1 MLAPGEEGVRS
12 ALHAAAATL
21 PHLRRGLTRESA
33 GKAIGHLHALTQAA
47 GVMIDAGG
55 EVLAADGLPAA
66 GATGCRT
73 PSGSRSCSG
82 PDPYGHTVVAPLV
95 VQGERIG
102 RLAAF
107 YGTERRLRPEDTRVV
122 SEVACAGLAR
132 RSSCRSLAAQ
142 EERLAQAELRALRAQ
157 ISPHFIYN
165 ALAAV
170 ANSIHTRP
178 EEARELLTEF
188 AEFTR
193 YAFRGN
199 RSYVTLADE
208 LHYVEKYLR
217 LEQARFGDRLDVRVS
232 VAPEVLTA
240 VVPVLSM
247 QPLVENAVRHGVESA
262 TGPCRVEIL
271 GADLDADVELTVKD
285 GGAGM
290 TAEEAAAALDGRG
303 AGIGLANV
311 HARLQSTFGPEYGL
325 EVESAPASG
334 TVVRM
339 LVPKFRAARV
349 SARGAPVTLRVL
361 AVDDERPALDDL
373 ARVLRAQPAVTDVDT
388 AASGEEALH
397 ALAGEHYD
405 AVFLDVRM
413 PGLDGVEL
421 ARVLRRFASPPA
433 LIFVSAYESAA
444 VEAFELRAL
453 DYLLKPVSRRGWPR
467 RSRGSTSRPPT
478 TRRTRSRSTR
488 PAAARAWCGAT
499 TCSTCRRTATT
510 CAWSRADGRFL
521 VRGTLGEIERR
532 WAPHGFHRVHRRFLV
547 NLRSAAEVRPQLNG
561 TALLIL
567 ADGAELP
574 IARREVAELRR
585 RLRSMSRLPSS
596 T

>member
-1 MLAPGEEGVRS
+1 MDVLLGVLLGVVLTASAVALGRLARPRRVLAPGEEGVRS

-66 GATGCRT
+66 AGDWLPDSERIAVVN
-73 PSGSRSCSG
+73 G
-82 PDPYGHTVVAPLV
+82 PEPYGHTVVAPLV
-95 VQGERIG
+95 VQGSPVG

-107 YGTERRLRPEDTRVV
+107 YGPERRLRPEDTRVV
-122 SEVACAGLAR
+122 SEVASLVSAQVELSA
-132 RSSCRSLAAQ
+132 LAAQ

-262 TGPCRVEIL
+262 LGPCRVEIL
-271 GADLDADVELTVKD
+271 GADLDTDVELTVKD

-290 TAEEAAAALDGRG
+290 TAEDAADALAGRG

-311 HARLQSTFGPEYGL
+311 HARLQSTFGQEYGL
-325 EVESAPASG
+325 EVESAPGEG

-339 LVPKFRAARV
+339 LVPKFRAGV
-349 SARGAPVTLRVL
+349 
-361 AVDDERPALDDL
+361 
-373 ARVLRAQPAVTDVDT
+373 RAA
-388 AASGEEALH
+388 
-397 ALAGEHYD
+397 
-405 AVFLDVRM
+405 
-413 PGLDGVEL
+413 
-421 ARVLRRFASPPA
+421 
-433 LIFVSAYESAA
+433 
-444 VEAFELRAL
+444 
-453 DYLLKPVSRRGWPR
+453 
-467 RSRGSTSRPPT
+467 
-478 TRRTRSRSTR
+478 
-488 PAAARAWCGAT
+488 
-499 TCSTCRRTATT
+499 
-510 CAWSRADGRFL
+510 
-521 VRGTLGEIERR
+521 
-532 WAPHGFHRVHRRFLV
+532 
-547 NLRSAAEVRPQLNG
+547 
-561 TALLIL
+561 
-567 ADGAELP
+567 
-574 IARREVAELRR
+574 
-585 RLRSMSRLPSS
+585 
-596 T
+596 

>member
-1 MLAPGEEGVRS
+1 VDVLLGVLLGVVLTASALAISRLAAPRRVLAPGEEGVRA

-33 GKAIGHLHALTQAA
+33 GKAIGHLHALTQAE

-55 EVLAADGLPAA
+55 EVLAADGLPE
-66 GATGCRT
+66 ATGDWLGDDERVT
-73 PSGSRSCSG
+73 VLNG
-82 PDPYGHTVVAPLV
+82 PAPYGHTVVAPLV
-95 VQGERIG
+95 VQGERVG

-107 YGTERRLRPEDTRVV
+107 YGVERRLRPEDTRVV
-122 SEVACAGLAR
+122 SEVAALVGAQVELSALAE
-132 RSSCRSLAAQ
+132 Q
-142 EERLAQAELRALRAQ
+142 EERLVRAELRALRAQ
-157 ISPHFIYN
+157 ISPHFVYN

-262 TGPCRVEIL
+262 AGPCRVEIL

-290 TAEEAAAALDGRG
+290 SPEEAEEALAGRG

-325 EVESAPASG
+325 EVESAPGEG
-334 TVVRM
+334 TKVRM
-339 LVPKFRAARV
+339 LVPKFRAGV
-349 SARGAPVTLRVL
+349 
-361 AVDDERPALDDL
+361 
-373 ARVLRAQPAVTDVDT
+373 RAA
-388 AASGEEALH
+388 
-397 ALAGEHYD
+397 
-405 AVFLDVRM
+405 
-413 PGLDGVEL
+413 
-421 ARVLRRFASPPA
+421 
-433 LIFVSAYESAA
+433 
-444 VEAFELRAL
+444 
-453 DYLLKPVSRRGWPR
+453 
-467 RSRGSTSRPPT
+467 
-478 TRRTRSRSTR
+478 
-488 PAAARAWCGAT
+488 
-499 TCSTCRRTATT
+499 
-510 CAWSRADGRFL
+510 
-521 VRGTLGEIERR
+521 
-532 WAPHGFHRVHRRFLV
+532 
-547 NLRSAAEVRPQLNG
+547 
-561 TALLIL
+561 
-567 ADGAELP
+567 
-574 IARREVAELRR
+574 
-585 RLRSMSRLPSS
+585 
-596 T
+596 

>member
-1 MLAPGEEGVRS
+1 MDVLLGVLLGVVLTASALAVGRLASPRRVLAPGEEGVRS

-33 GKAIGHLHALTQAA
+33 GKAIGHLHALTNAV
-47 GVMIDAGG
+47 GVLIDDGAT
-55 EVLAADGLPAA
+55 VLAADGVRVGERPPAWLPDTERVAVE
-66 GATGCRT
+66 R
-73 PSGSRSCSG
+73 G
-82 PDPYGHTVVAPLV
+82 PDPFGHTVVAPLV
-95 VQGERIG
+95 VQGERVG

-107 YGTERRLRPEDTRVV
+107 YGNERRLRPEDTRVV
-122 SEVACAGLAR
+122 NEVASLVSAQVEL
-132 RSSCRSLAAQ
+132 SFLAAQ
-142 EERLAQAELRALRAQ
+142 EERLAEAELRALRAQ

-217 LEQARFGDRLDVRVS
+217 LEQARFGDRLEVRVS

-262 TGPCRVEIL
+262 SGPCRIEIL

-290 TAEEAAAALDGRG
+290 SPDDAAAALAGQG

-325 EVESAPASG
+325 EVESAPGEG
-334 TVVRM
+334 TIVRM
-339 LVPKFRAARV
+339 LVPKFRAGV
-349 SARGAPVTLRVL
+349 
-361 AVDDERPALDDL
+361 
-373 ARVLRAQPAVTDVDT
+373 RAA
-388 AASGEEALH
+388 
-397 ALAGEHYD
+397 
-405 AVFLDVRM
+405 
-413 PGLDGVEL
+413 
-421 ARVLRRFASPPA
+421 
-433 LIFVSAYESAA
+433 
-444 VEAFELRAL
+444 
-453 DYLLKPVSRRGWPR
+453 
-467 RSRGSTSRPPT
+467 
-478 TRRTRSRSTR
+478 
-488 PAAARAWCGAT
+488 
-499 TCSTCRRTATT
+499 
-510 CAWSRADGRFL
+510 
-521 VRGTLGEIERR
+521 
-532 WAPHGFHRVHRRFLV
+532 
-547 NLRSAAEVRPQLNG
+547 
-561 TALLIL
+561 
-567 ADGAELP
+567 
-574 IARREVAELRR
+574 
-585 RLRSMSRLPSS
+585 
-596 T
+596 